1 MKLCQE
7 ENFRTYVKVIF
18 IGLFD
23 FSDLL
28 FRKDEIERLR
38 RDLGHM
44 QRSNPLS
51 QSNVISHSN
60 PPPPPPPTN
69 VLQQPPKPVAQRDM
83 DYVCIT
89 SMTNH
94 SIKIS
99 IFFLLV

>member
-1 MKLCQE
+1 M
-7 ENFRTYVKVIF
+7 IF
-18 IGLFD
+18 IGLLD
-23 FSDLL
+23 FSDLF

-51 QSNVISHSN
+51 QSNVVSHSN
-60 PPPPPPPTN
+60 PLPPPPPPTN
-69 VLQQPPKPVAQRDM
+69 VLQQPPKPIAQRDV

-89 SMTNH
+89 STTKH

-99 IFFLLV
+99 IFFLSV